1 MFMMMIDGDDG
12 VSAGELVMALMINI
26 VTQASEYDD
35 VVVHDVDI
43 MMLTILTT
51 SMIMIL
57 IMMISKSTQETRGEV
72 QGLQLL
78 QTGGRGQLP
87 LPDIFRFAFKDWQR
101 YMFFPIIEG

>member
-1 MFMMMIDGDDG
+1 MMMIDGDDG

-51 SMIMIL
+51 LMIL
-57 IMMISKSTQETRGEV
+57 ILIMVISKSTQETRGEV

-78 QTGGRGQLP
+78 QTGGRGQLS
-87 LPDIFRFAFKDWQR
+87 LPDIFRFAFKDWQG
-101 YMFFPIIEG
+101 YM

>member
-1 MFMMMIDGDDG
+1 MT
-12 VSAGELVMALMINI
+12 LMIKI
-26 VTQASEYDD
+26 VTQATEYND
-35 VVVHDVDI
+35 VVVRDVDI

-78 QTGGRGQLP
+78 QTGGRGQLS
-87 LPDIFRFAFKDWQR
+87 LPDIFRFAFKDWQG
-101 YMFFPIIEG
+101 YM